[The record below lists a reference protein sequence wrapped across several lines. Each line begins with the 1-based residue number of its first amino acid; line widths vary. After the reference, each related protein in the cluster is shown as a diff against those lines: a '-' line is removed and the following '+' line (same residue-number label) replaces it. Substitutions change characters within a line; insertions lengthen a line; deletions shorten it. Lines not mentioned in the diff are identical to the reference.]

1 MGDQVKITLFRFSS
15 QKTTNG
21 NHHHEE
27 LKIAIIGQSN
37 FAAEVLELLLE
48 RDHLVVGVFT
58 IADKANREDVL
69 ATTARHHRIPVF
81 KFSAWRRKGVPIP
94 EVLEQYRSVGANL
107 NVLPFCSQFIPMEVI
122 DGAGYGSICYHP
134 SILPLHRGAS
144 AISWTLIEGDERAGF
159 SIFWADD
166 GLDTGPILL
175 QKQCTVYGEDTL
187 DTLYKRFLYPEGV
200 TAMAEAV
207 DMIAAGNAPK
217 IPQTEIG
224 ASYDPAL
231 FREENQYINLN
242 QPAVRI
248 FNFIRGL
255 DSVPGALAIV
265 EHEGREIP
273 IRLYGASLSARRNL
287 VGAKTI
293 RLQGATGVAF
303 VTREGMF
310 ISGSDGAL
318 VRVKRLKRGN
328 RVIPAG
334 QWFEQVDETKVK
346 PLVLSDKEQ
355 EQDALLRSIWKSILK
370 VEIETE
376 TDFFACGAGSM
387 DVVRLVEEVKETL
400 EVPTISNETLFM
412 APMYGEFL
420 QEVIQRLRTG
430 GGGDCGR
437 ITHFDYKQVVLKA
450 NRRQI
455 SVPTQLFINGQFVDA
470 EGAKTLPIIN
480 PTNEQVICEVASAS
494 ITNVD
499 DAVRAADEAFRGV
512 WSAVSA
518 RERGQLMYKLADL
531 MEQHKEE
538 LATIESLDSGAVY
551 TLALK
556 THVGMSIDAWRYYA
570 GWTDKIEGST
580 IPVNPARPNHVL
592 TFTRKEPIGVCA
604 LITPWN
610 YPLMMLSWKMAA
622 CIAAGNTVVIKPA
635 QVCPLTALKFAEL
648 TVRAGFPPGVI
659 NVVTGTGS
667 LAGQALADHPLVRK
681 LGFTGSTPIGKR
693 IMASCAESNIKKCS
707 MELGGKSPLV
717 IFADCDLEK
726 AVRLGMSSVF
736 FNKGENCIAAGR
748 LFVEDRIHD
757 EFVRKVLKGIRTM
770 KIGDPLDRAT
780 AHGPQNHRAHLEK
793 LQEYCAIGLKEGA
806 TLVYGGKRV
815 ANLEGLFFEPTVF
828 TNVED
833 HMYIAREESF
843 GPIMVISKFHAS
855 DFDAMV
861 ARANSTEYGLASGV
875 FTKDIQKALR
885 FVEQVE
891 AGTVFVNTYNKT
903 DVAAPF
909 GGFKQSG
916 FGKDLGKE
924 ALNEYLKTKCVTI
937 EY

>member
-1 MGDQVKITLFRFSS
+1 MDDPVKSAT
-15 QKTTNG
+15 KTNG
-21 NHHHEE
+21 LHKTNGTNGHHQEE

-37 FAAEVLELLLE
+37 FAAEVLEVLLE
-48 RDHLVVGVFT
+48 REHIVVGVFT
-58 IADKANREDVL
+58 IADKGSREDVL
-69 ATTARHHRIPVF
+69 AATARQLGIPVF

-122 DGAGYGSICYHP
+122 DGAAFGSICYHP

-175 QKQCTVYGEDTL
+175 QKQCPVYGDDTL

-200 TAMAEAV
+200 TAMAESV
-207 DMIAAGNAPK
+207 DMIAAGTAPK

-231 FREENQYINLN
+231 FREENQHLDLN
-242 QPAVRI
+242 QPALRI

-255 DSVPGALAIV
+255 DSVPGALATV
-265 EHEGREIP
+265 EMTDGQQVP
-273 IRLYGASLSARRNL
+273 VRLYGASLSARRNL
-287 VGAKTI
+287 SNGKPI
-293 RLQGATGVAF
+293 RFKGATGPSV
-303 VTREGMF
+303 VTREGIF
-310 ISGSDGAL
+310 ITGTDGAL

-334 QWFEQVDETKVK
+334 QFYEQAQTKQA
-346 PLVLSDKEQ
+346 PLELSDKEQ

-370 VEIETE
+370 VEIEAE

-387 DVVRLVEEVKETL
+387 DVVRLVEEVKDTL
-400 EVPTISNETLFM
+400 EVPISNETLFM

-420 QEVIQRLRTG
+420 QEVVLRLRNG
-430 GGGDCGR
+430 GSERGSDIGC
-437 ITHFDYKQVVLKA
+437 DYKHVLLKA

-455 SVPTQLFINGQFVDA
+455 RVPTQMFVNGQFVDA
-470 EGAKTLPIIN
+470 ERGKVLPIVN
-480 PTNEQVICEVASAS
+480 PTNEQVICEVASA
-494 ITNVD
+494 TKADVD
-499 DAVRAADEAFRGV
+499 MAVEAADEAFRGV
-512 WSAVSA
+512 WTSVSA

-538 LATIESLDSGAVY
+538 LATIESIDSGAVY

-570 GWTDKIEGST
+570 GWADKIEGTT

-592 TFTRKEPIGVCA
+592 TFTKKEPIGVCA

-659 NVVTGTGS
+659 NVVTGSGS

-693 IMASCAESNIKKCS
+693 IMASCADSNIKKCS

-757 EFVRKVLKGIRTM
+757 EFVRKVMKGIKTM
-770 KIGDPLDRAT
+770 RIGDPLDRAT
-780 AHGPQNHRAHLEK
+780 AHGPQNHRAHFEK

-806 TLVYGGKRV
+806 TLVCGGKRV
-815 ANLEGLFFEPTVF
+815 SNLSGFFFEPTVF
-828 TNVED
+828 TDVED
-833 HMYIAREESF
+833 HMYIAQEESF

-855 DFDAMV
+855 DFDALV
-861 ARANSTEYGLASGV
+861 ARANNTEYGLASGV
-875 FTKDIQKALR
+875 FTKDIQKALL
-885 FVEQVE
+885 FAEKVE

-924 ALNEYLKTKCVTI
+924 ALNEYLKTKCVTV

>member
-1 MGDQVKITLFRFSS
+1 MADSVKSDVKTNGFH
-15 QKTTNG
+15 KTTNG
-21 NHHHEE
+21 HHTEE
-27 LKIAIIGQSN
+27 LKVAIIGQSN
-37 FAAEVLELLLE
+37 FAAEVLEVLLE
-48 RDHLVVGVFT
+48 REHIVVGVFT
-58 IADKANREDVL
+58 IADKGNREDIL
-69 ATTARHHRIPVF
+69 ATTARQHGIPVF
-81 KFSAWRRKGVPIP
+81 KFAAWRRKGVPIP

-122 DGAGYGSICYHP
+122 DGAPYGSICYHP

-175 QKQCTVYGEDTL
+175 QKQCPVFGDDTL

-207 DMIAAGNAPK
+207 DMIAAGTAPK

-265 EHEGREIP
+265 EMDDGVELP
-273 IRLYGASLSARRNL
+273 VRLYGASLSARRSMTNAKL
-287 VGAKTI
+287 IQFKGSVGP
-293 RLQGATGVAF
+293 AF
-303 VTREGMF
+303 VTREGIF
-310 ISGSDGAL
+310 ISGTDGTL
-318 VRVKRLKRGN
+318 VRVKRVKRGN

-334 QWFEQVDETKVK
+334 QWFEQSDTKVT
-346 PLVLSDKEQ
+346 PLELSDKEK
-355 EQDALLRSIWKSILK
+355 EQDLTLRSIWKSILK

-387 DVVRLVEEVKETL
+387 DVVRLVEEVKDTL
-400 EVPTISNETLFM
+400 EVPISNETLFM

-420 QEVIQRLRTG
+420 QEVIIRLRTG
-430 GGGDCGR
+430 GSDPSATIGC
-437 ITHFDYKQVVLKA
+437 DYKHVVLKA

-455 SVPTQLFINGQFVDA
+455 SVPTQMFINGRFIDA
-470 EGAKTLPIIN
+470 EGTKTIAIVN
-480 PTNEQVICEVASAS
+480 PTNEQVICEVAAAS
-494 ITNVD
+494 KTDVNV
-499 DAVRAADEAFRGV
+499 AVQAADDAFRGV
-512 WSAVSA
+512 WSSVSE
-518 RERGQLMYKLADL
+518 RERGLLMYKLADL

-538 LATIESLDSGAVY
+538 LATIESIDSGAVY

-570 GWTDKIEGST
+570 GWADKIEGTT

-592 TFTRKEPIGVCA
+592 TFTKKEPIGVCA
-604 LITPWN
+604 LVTPWN

-622 CIAAGNTVVIKPA
+622 CIAAGNTVIIKPA

-659 NVVTGTGS
+659 NVLTGTGS

-757 EFVRKVLKGIRTM
+757 EFVRKVIKGIKSM

-780 AHGPQNHRAHLEK
+780 AHGPQNHRAHFEK
-793 LQEYCAIGLKEGA
+793 LQEYCTIGVKEGA
-806 TLVYGGKRV
+806 TLLYGGKRV
-815 ANLEGLFFEPTVF
+815 PNIDGFFFEPTVF
-828 TNVED
+828 TDVED

-843 GPIMVISKFHAS
+843 GPIMIISKFHGS
-855 DFDAMV
+855 DFEALV
-861 ARANSTEYGLASGV
+861 ARANNTEYGLASGV
-875 FTKDIQKALR
+875 FTKDIQKALL
-885 FVEQVE
+885 FAEKIE

-924 ALNEYLKTKCVTI
+924 ALNEYLKTKCVTV

>member
-1 MGDQVKITLFRFSS
+1 MADSVQSDTKTNGFH
-15 QKTTNG
+15 KTTNG
-21 NHHHEE
+21 QHAEE

-58 IADKANREDVL
+58 IADKGNREDVL
-69 ATTARHHRIPVF
+69 ATTARQHRIPVF
-81 KFSAWRRKGVPIP
+81 KFTAWRRKGVPIP

-122 DGAGYGSICYHP
+122 DGASFGSICYHP

-175 QKQCTVYGEDTL
+175 QKQCPVYGDDTL

-200 TAMAEAV
+200 TAMGEAV

-242 QPAVRI
+242 QSAVRI

-255 DSVPGALAIV
+255 DSVPGALATV
-265 EHEGREIP
+265 ELDDGTEIP
-273 IRLYGASLSARRNL
+273 VRLYGASLSARRSMTNAKL
-287 VGAKTI
+287 IRFKGSVGP
-293 RLQGATGVAF
+293 AF
-303 VTREGMF
+303 VTREGIF
-310 ISGSDGAL
+310 ITGTDGAL

-328 RVIPAG
+328 RVILAG
-334 QWFEQVDETKVK
+334 QWFEQANTSTK
-346 PLVLSDKEQ
+346 PLELTEKEQ
-355 EQDALLRSIWKSILK
+355 EQDTLLRSIWKSILK
-370 VEIETE
+370 VEIEPE

-387 DVVRLVEEVKETL
+387 DVVRLVEEVKDTL
-400 EVPTISNETLFM
+400 EVPISNETLFM

-420 QEVIQRLRTG
+420 QEVVIRLRAG
-430 GGGDCGR
+430 GAGDRSANIEFVGKH
-437 ITHFDYKQVVLKA
+437 TVLKA
-450 NRRQI
+450 NRRKI
-455 SVPTQLFINGQFVDA
+455 CVPTQLFINGQFVDA
-470 EGAKTLPIIN
+470 EGGKTLPIVN
-480 PTNEQVICEVASAS
+480 PTNEQVICDVASAS
-494 ITNVD
+494 KSDVD
-499 DAVRAADEAFRGV
+499 DAVQAADEAFRGV
-512 WSAVSA
+512 WTSVSA

-538 LATIESLDSGAVY
+538 LATIESIDSGAVY

-570 GWTDKIEGST
+570 GWTDKIEGTT

-592 TFTRKEPIGVCA
+592 TFTKKEPIGVCA

-659 NVVTGTGS
+659 NVLTGTGS

-757 EFVRKVLKGIRTM
+757 EFVRKVIKGIKTM

-806 TLVYGGKRV
+806 TLVHGGKRV
-815 ANLEGLFFEPTVF
+815 PNMEGFFFEPTVF

-855 DFDAMV
+855 DFDALV
-861 ARANSTEYGLASGV
+861 ARANNTEYGLASGV
-875 FTKDIQKALR
+875 FTKDIQKALL
-885 FVEQVE
+885 FAEKVE

-924 ALNEYLKTKCVTI
+924 ALNEYLKTKCVTV

>member
-1 MGDQVKITLFRFSS
+1 
-15 QKTTNG
+15 
-21 NHHHEE
+21 
-27 LKIAIIGQSN
+27 
-37 FAAEVLELLLE
+37 
-48 RDHLVVGVFT
+48 
-58 IADKANREDVL
+58 
-69 ATTARHHRIPVF
+69 
-81 KFSAWRRKGVPIP
+81 
-94 EVLEQYRSVGANL
+94 
-107 NVLPFCSQFIPMEVI
+107 
-122 DGAGYGSICYHP
+122 
-134 SILPLHRGAS
+134 
-144 AISWTLIEGDERAGF
+144 
-159 SIFWADD
+159 
-166 GLDTGPILL
+166 TGPILL
-175 QKQCTVYGEDTL
+175 QKQCPVFGDDTL

-200 TAMAEAV
+200 TAMGEAV
-207 DMIAAGNAPK
+207 DMIAAGTAPK

-242 QPAVRI
+242 QPGAKI

-255 DSVPGALAIV
+255 DSVPGALATV
-265 EHEGREIP
+265 EMDDGTEIP
-273 IRLYGASLSARRNL
+273 VRLYGASLSARRTMTKHAQL
-287 VGAKTI
+287 I
-293 RLQGATGVAF
+293 RFKGSDGPAF
-303 VTREGMF
+303 VTREGIF
-310 ISGSDGAL
+310 ITGTDRVL

-334 QWFEQVDETKVK
+334 QWFEQANTTTK
-346 PLVLSDKEQ
+346 PLELTDKEQ
-355 EQDALLRSIWKSILK
+355 EQDTLLRSIWKSILK
-370 VEIETE
+370 VEIESE

-387 DVVRLVEEVKETL
+387 DVVRLVEEVKDTL
-400 EVPTISNETLFM
+400 EVPISNETLFM

-420 QEVIQRLRTG
+420 QEVMLRLRAG
-430 GGGDCGR
+430 GAGDRGGNIEFLGKH
-437 ITHFDYKQVVLKA
+437 TVLKA
-450 NRRQI
+450 NRRKI
-455 SVPTQLFINGQFVDA
+455 CVPTQLFINGQFVDA
-470 EGAKTLPIIN
+470 QDGKTLPIVN
-480 PTNEQVICEVASAS
+480 PTNEQVICDVASAS
-494 ITNVD
+494 ESDVD
-499 DAVRAADEAFRGV
+499 DAVQAADEAFRGV
-512 WSAVSA
+512 WTAVSA

-538 LATIESLDSGAVY
+538 LATIESIDSGAVY

-570 GWTDKIEGST
+570 GWTDKIEGTT

-592 TFTRKEPIGVCA
+592 TFTKKEPIGVCA

-659 NVVTGTGS
+659 NVLTGTGS

-757 EFVRKVLKGIRTM
+757 AFVRKVIKGIKTM

-815 ANLEGLFFEPTVF
+815 PNMEGFFFEPTVF
-828 TNVED
+828 TDVED

-855 DFDAMV
+855 DFDALV

-875 FTKDIQKALR
+875 FTKDIQKALL
-885 FVEQVE
+885 FAEKVE

-924 ALNEYLKTKCVTI
+924 ALNEYLKTKCVTV